1 MAERR
6 YRITLGERVVEI
18 GVEDDADARL
28 FTVDG
33 GRLSAW
39 LLPVGP
45 DGGRRLIVGG
55 RSYELLVSRNG
66 PRIMLA
72 VEGVAVEALVEDEL
86 AVRLAAFGGGNA
98 RSGGAQMV
106 VAPMPGLV
114 VRVNAVVGQPVKAG
128 ESLVVLQAMK
138 MENELGSPRDGTVRA
153 VAVEAGQAVEQGQLL
168 VELE

>member
-6 YRITLGERVVEI
+6 YRVSLGERVVEV
-18 GVEDDADARL
+18 GVEDLADGRLLTVDRARL
-28 FTVDG
+28 NA
-33 GRLSAW
+33 R

-45 DGGRRLIVGG
+45 DGGRHLIIDG
-55 RSYELLVSRNG
+55 RSFELLASRNG
-66 PRIMLA
+66 PRIILA
-72 VEGVAVEALVEDEL
+72 IEGVALEVLVEDEL
-86 AVRLAAFGGGNA
+86 AVRLAAFGGGQA
-98 RSGGAQMV
+98 RTGGAQRV

-114 VRVNAVVGQPVKAG
+114 VRVNAATGQAVTAG

-138 MENELGSPRDGTVRA
+138 MENELGSPRGGTVRS

>member
-6 YRITLGERVVEI
+6 YRVTLGERVVDI
-18 GVEDDADARL
+18 AVEDDPDASL
-28 FTVDG
+28 LTVDG
-33 GRLSAW
+33 GRLSAR
-39 LLPVGP
+39 LLAVSP

-55 RSYELLVSRNG
+55 RSYELLASRNG
-66 PRIMLA
+66 PRVMLA
-72 VEGVAVEALVEDEL
+72 IDGVALEALVEDEL
-86 AVRLAAFGGGNA
+86 AVRLAAFGGG
-98 RSGGAQMV
+98 RSRAGGAQRI

-114 VRVNAVVGQPVKAG
+114 VRVNAAVGQAVTAG

-138 MENELGSPRDGTVRA
+138 MENELGSPRDGTVRS

>member
-1 MAERR
+1 MVERR
-6 YRITLGERVVEI
+6 YRVTLGERVVEI
-18 GVEDDADARL
+18 GVEDDADARVL
-28 FTVDG
+28 IVDG
-33 GRLSAW
+33 GRLSAR

-55 RSYELLVSRNG
+55 RSYELLASRNG

-72 VEGVAVEALVEDEL
+72 VEGVGLEALVDDEL
-86 AVRLAAFGGGNA
+86 AVRLAAFGGEKSRA
-98 RSGGAQMV
+98 GGAQRV

-114 VRVNAVVGQPVKAG
+114 VRVNAAAGQAVTAG

-138 MENELGSPRDGTVRA
+138 MENELGSPRDGTVRS

-168 VELE
+168 VELD